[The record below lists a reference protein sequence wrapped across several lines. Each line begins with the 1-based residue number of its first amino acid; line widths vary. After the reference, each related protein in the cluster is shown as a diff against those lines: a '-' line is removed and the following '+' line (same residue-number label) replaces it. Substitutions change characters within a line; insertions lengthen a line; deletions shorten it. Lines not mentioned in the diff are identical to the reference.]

1 MIAAMMNFA
10 VSRSAA
16 LIRKALAMLG
26 VLYFNAPLLAIA
38 DGIETSGQA
47 PYEQC
52 GYCHEYDGNTSMG
65 NYPKLAGQK
74 VQYIIKQL
82 RDYRSGRRNGQG
94 MMEGTSAL
102 LSEQDITTV
111 AEHFAMQQRTPDQ
124 IPESE
129 SDRKLAQAIYNNGI
143 PDRQVVACKLC
154 HQSMDSR
161 IPNLSGQHAQ
171 YIAMQLHAFKN
182 KTRSNDP
189 ATFMQFTAERLSDQE
204 ITALS
209 QFVATGEDQK

>member
-10 VSRSAA
+10 VLRGAA
-16 LIRKALAMLG
+16 LIRKTLAMLS
-26 VLYFNAPLLAIA
+26 VLYFNHPLSAIA
-38 DGIETSGQA
+38 NGIETSEQA

-74 VQYIIKQL
+74 VQYLIKQL
-82 RDYRSGRRNGQG
+82 HDYRSGRRDGQG
-94 MMEGTSAL
+94 MMQGTTSL
-102 LSEQDITTV
+102 LSDQDITTV
-111 AEHFAMQQRTPDQ
+111 AEHFSMQQRTLDKVS
-124 IPESE
+124 ESE
-129 SDRKLAQAIYNNGI
+129 PDRNLAQTVYNNGI

-161 IPNLSGQHAQ
+161 IPNLSGQHAE

-182 KTRSNDP
+182 KTRRNDP

-209 QFVATGEDQK
+209 QFIAAGDNQK

>member
-10 VSRSAA
+10 VLRGAA
-16 LIRKALAMLG
+16 LIRKTLAMLS
-26 VLYFNAPLLAIA
+26 VLYFNHPLSAIA
-38 DGIETSGQA
+38 NGIETSEQA

-74 VQYIIKQL
+74 VQYLIKQL
-82 RDYRSGRRNGQG
+82 HDYRSGRRDGQG
-94 MMEGTSAL
+94 MMQGTTSL
-102 LSEQDITTV
+102 LSDQDITTV
-111 AEHFAMQQRTPDQ
+111 AEHFSMQQRTLDKVS
-124 IPESE
+124 ESE
-129 SDRKLAQAIYNNGI
+129 PDRKLAQTVYNNGI

-161 IPNLSGQHAQ
+161 IPNLSGQHAE

-182 KTRSNDP
+182 KTRRNDP

-209 QFVATGEDQK
+209 QFIAAGDNQK

>member
-1 MIAAMMNFA
+1 M
-10 VSRSAA
+10 
-16 LIRKALAMLG
+16 
-26 VLYFNAPLLAIA
+26 P
-38 DGIETSGQA
+38 T
-47 PYEQC
+47 
-52 GYCHEYDGNTSMG
+52 
-65 NYPKLAGQK
+65 
-74 VQYIIKQL
+74 
-82 RDYRSGRRNGQG
+82 
-94 MMEGTSAL
+94 GTSAL